1 MKISHH
7 ATVIL
12 LKSRKKKKLF
22 YWYKIKIIYLLCVA
36 ALSPGSERFRA
47 VPKAQI

>member
-12 LKSRKKKKLF
+12 LKSRKKMLF
-22 YWYKIKIIYLLCVA
+22 NWYKIKMIYLLCVA
-36 ALSPGSERFRA
+36 ALSPGSERFSA